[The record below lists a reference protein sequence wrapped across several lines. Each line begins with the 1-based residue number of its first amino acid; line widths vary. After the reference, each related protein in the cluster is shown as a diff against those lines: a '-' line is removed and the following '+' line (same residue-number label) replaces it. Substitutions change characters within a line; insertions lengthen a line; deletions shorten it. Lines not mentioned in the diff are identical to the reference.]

1 MDKNMNNG
9 FYPQSY
15 LLLNKTFRTPQRY
28 RNYIK
33 IHIKITNKLRK
44 SWVKPDLICRK
55 LDLVSHSWGKYL
67 PVYRI
72 ST

>member
-44 SWVKPDLICRK
+44 SWVKPALIYRK
-55 LDLVSHSWGKYL
+55 LDLVSYSWGKYL
-67 PVYRI
+67 QLYRI